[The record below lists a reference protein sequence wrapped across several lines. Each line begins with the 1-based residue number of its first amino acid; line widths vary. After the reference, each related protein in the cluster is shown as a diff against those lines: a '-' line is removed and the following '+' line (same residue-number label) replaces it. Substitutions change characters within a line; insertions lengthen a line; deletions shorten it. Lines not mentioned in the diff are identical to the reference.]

1 MQTCIKFHMYVHVR
15 RARVVCVC
23 VCVCVCVRAC
33 VRARVRA
40 LGVRAKRSADAGM
53 RGCTSGTRP
62 NSRSIDTTVLPLPLA
77 LRFVEHVVD
86 AVHIHNDTPQH
97 GLVAISYAID
107 LAVAECDVRASE

>member
-1 MQTCIKFHMYVHVR
+1 MQTCIKFHMYMHVR
-15 RARVVCVC
+15 RARVVCM
-23 VCVCVCVRAC
+23 CVCVCVRA
-33 VRARVRA
+33 
-40 LGVRAKRSADAGM
+40 LGMRAKRSADAGM

-62 NSRSIDTTVLPLPLA
+62 NSRSNNMTVLPLPFA

-86 AVHIHNDTPQH
+86 AIHIHNDTPQH